1 MLPAIELKEK
11 EIEHFIKDILTI
23 NVTIIIF
30 SALLFKDRSL
40 KTSNFRKEHKL
51 PSVMVVSGL
60 GSSGSFGPAVTR
72 PHLVSIK
79 GKCCCF
85 LNHLWDYDVFLFE
98 SVVPSDSPLPCFQGQ
113 LFCS

>member
-1 MLPAIELKEK
+1 MLPAIELKKEK
-11 EIEHFIKDILTI
+11 KIEHLIEDILTI
-23 NVTIIIF
+23 NVTIIF

-40 KTSNFRKEHKL
+40 KTSNFRNEHKL

-85 LNHLWDYDVFLFE
+85 LNHLWDCDV
-98 SVVPSDSPLPCFQGQ
+98 
-113 LFCS
+113 